1 MKNIFFHVDV
11 NSAYLSWEAAYRRYY
26 LGDRK
31 DLRFQKAAV
40 GGDIAKRHGIILA
53 KSMAAGAC
61 GVRTGDSILEARRKC
76 PELMIVPPDY
86 ELYECSSAMLVKLL
100 KQYSPRVEQYSID
113 EAFMEMTGTEN
124 LWGPPEKAAAALKD
138 RIREELGFTVNIGI
152 SENRLLAKMAGDF
165 KKPDLVHTLFFREVP
180 QKMWPL
186 PVEKL
191 FFVGRA
197 AGGKLRS
204 LGIHTIGELAAA
216 DPELL
221 RSHLKKQGEWIQD
234 FANGKDCSPVLE
246 PPVKQAGYGN
256 STTTAE
262 DVTDPEAAG
271 RVLLYLSEKVGARLR
286 ADGAKAAVVSVSI
299 RDQNFRNISRQ
310 RTLKRE
316 TDITGEIYQISRG
329 IFEQMWDGRPLR
341 HLGIHTAAGSEEG
354 GWQLELFPG
363 EEEKKRRMD
372 QTVDCIRRRF
382 GPDALVRAS
391 LMSRA
396 GGR

>member
-1 MKNIFFHVDV
+1 MV
-11 NSAYLSWEAAYRRYY
+11 
-26 LGDRK
+26 
-31 DLRFQKAAV
+31 
-40 GGDIAKRHGIILA
+40 
-53 KSMAAGAC
+53 C

-86 ELYECSSAMLVKLL
+86 ELYERSSAMLVKLL

-165 KKPDLVHTLFFREVP
+165 KKPDLVHTLFFRELP

-216 DPELL
+216 DPVL
-221 RSHLKKQGEWIQD
+221 RSHLKNRE
-234 FANGKDCSPVLE
+234 NGFRILPMEKTAPRFWSRRQQLAME
-246 PPVKQAGYGN
+246 TAPPRRKM
-256 STTTAE
+256 
-262 DVTDPEAAG
+262 TDPKQPGSASN
-271 RVLLYLSEKVGARLR
+271 LSEKVGARLQ
-286 ADGAKAAVVSVSI
+286 DG
-299 RDQNFRNISRQ
+299 
-310 RTLKRE
+310 
-316 TDITGEIYQISRG
+316 
-329 IFEQMWDGRPLR
+329 
-341 HLGIHTAAGSEEG
+341 
-354 GWQLELFPG
+354 
-363 EEEKKRRMD
+363 
-372 QTVDCIRRRF
+372 
-382 GPDALVRAS
+382 
-391 LMSRA
+391 
-396 GGR
+396 